1 VQWRRIRRD
10 AHAYGE
16 AVLTVVCTH
25 FR

>member
-1 VQWRRIRRD
+1 ML
-10 AHAYGE
+10 YGE